1 MDRKSI
7 RLASPMQEDSFVD
20 GPGVRMVI
28 WTQGCRHHCFNCHN
42 PQTWDMEGGTLYPV
56 EQLQKQILA
65 SELQSGLTLSGGEP
79 FLQVEPLLDIVKTA
93 KEKKLNIWAYSGFTY
108 EELLADAQ
116 KKKLLIELDVLVDG
130 KFVNDLKDYRLVF
143 KGSRNQRIIDVQK
156 SLQSNEVILSEK
168 DEQNQIL
175 KEEDMA
181 HA

>member
-42 PQTWDMEGGTLYPV
+42 PQTWDTEGGTLYPV

-108 EELLADAQ
+108 EELLADAL

-156 SLQSNEVILSEK
+156 SLQSGEVILSEK
-168 DEQNQIL
+168 DEQNQKL
-175 KEEDMA
+175 KEDMA

>member
-156 SLQSNEVILSEK
+156 SLQSGEVILSEK
-168 DEQNQIL
+168 DEQNQKL

>member
-156 SLQSNEVILSEK
+156 SLQSGEVILSEK
-168 DEQNQIL
+168 DKQNQKL

>member
-93 KEKKLNIWAYSGFTY
+93 KEKNLNIWAYSGFTY

-156 SLQSNEVILSEK
+156 SLQSGEVILSEK
-168 DEQNQIL
+168 DEQNQKL